1 MFYQHLLFKN
11 NSHFFFQ
18 FHFFIYTEIY
28 VYLDDG
34 QYVGFVIFYVEW

>member
-11 NSHFFFQ
+11 I